1 MSFEQPLLLF
11 LALLGLYSPL
21 AALPSYFPVV
31 GQLTGAETR
40 RLAVALFVNT
50 ALFALVALWVGEP
63 LLEILGLSTAAL
75 TATGGIALMYEGIA
89 LMRGT
94 AHHPSVDDAGA
105 AQVADGTAHY
115 SATAAGEGAAAAGT
129 GQSPAAGSDRA
140 AATDTLVPAKA
151 ENWRRFAFVP
161 VTFPLT
167 VGGTTFAFFVA
178 FRAEAAHTV
187 DVLLLSVAGLAYAAV
202 TGLTVY
208 ASGHMQRRAKPST
221 AALLDRLAGIL
232 LTAIAVTILISG
244 VTRLVIEFLPR

>member
-1 MSFEQPLLLF
+1 VFEQPLLLF
-11 LALLGLYSPL
+11 LALVALYSPI

-31 GQLTGAETR
+31 GQLTGKEQL
-40 RLAVALFVNT
+40 RLAIALFLNT
-50 ALFALVALWVGEP
+50 AVFALVALWVGEP

-94 AHHPSVDDAGA
+94 AHHPEIADTAGA
-105 AQVADGTAHY
+105 P
-115 SATAAGEGAAAAGT
+115 SATAVPGDTVPGAAGETIRVRTVDA
-129 GQSPAAGSDRA
+129 PAE
-140 AATDTLVPAKA
+140 A
-151 ENWRRFAFVP
+151 ENWRRVAFVP

-178 FRAEAAHTV
+178 FRAEADTTV

-202 TGLTVY
+202 TALTVY
-208 ASGHMQRRAKPST
+208 ASGHVQRRAKPST
-221 AALLDRLAGIL
+221 AAFLDRLAGIL

-244 VTRLVIEFLPR
+244 VTRLVLDVLANP